1 MAGGY
6 SSESARRALPPA
18 VYSELG
24 EERGEPREPR
34 EVAREGR
41 LFRIK
46 FSSLA
51 LVTVRYL
58 LIVLLRATT
67 CLCL

>member
-24 EERGEPREPR
+24 EERGEPR